1 MPSTLTDSNFDEVIR
16 QLAAQWAPIF
26 RVPEKVTGVAEFAN
40 APPLLSASGM
50 RPIFRGEPSIFQ
62 RPLTPALLRE
72 NFSSEEDLRQF
83 EIEQIMEAISE
94 YSNSVIADRFLNA
107 FSPLMHELDLNWL
120 FFARHIEKKTRLL
133 DVSRNPLVALYFAC
147 GKVFDS
153 DGSELH
159 KDGVVYFFQT
169 SSYRP
174 IKKTYVD
181 PLDRRDFPTLPISY
195 SEFLSPDF
203 DPRVGGEVPYL
214 IFQICL
220 KNGYWHNRA
229 VFTFGRTPMSAW

>member
-1 MPSTLTDSNFDEVIR
+1 
-16 QLAAQWAPIF
+16 
-26 RVPEKVTGVAEFAN
+26 
-40 APPLLSASGM
+40 
-50 RPIFRGEPSIFQ
+50 
-62 RPLTPALLRE
+62 
-72 NFSSEEDLRQF
+72 
-83 EIEQIMEAISE
+83 MEAISE

-214 IFQICL
+214 IFPDMPQERIL
-220 KNGYWHNRA
+220 AQQGSFYFWKDPNVRLVDQRQLFPVIIDANAKVSIRGELDSFGISQETLFPNG
-229 VFTFGRTPMSAW
+229 